1 MTTLAQ
7 WHEGGEYFSFKGHE
21 IFYRT
26 QGQQDKPALVMIH
39 GFPTCSW
46 DFAKISSALGEH
58 FYLVTL
64 DMLGFGFSDKPKQN
78 YSIFEQADLFDALL
92 KQLGIEQ
99 YHLLAHDYG
108 DTVAQELLARHH
120 LSQNIRS
127 VVFSNGGLFPETHH
141 PVLIQK
147 LLLSPVGFLL
157 SKLVRFEKFKKN
169 FDHICAKNLS
179 QDELMGYWQML
190 EHKGGTQIMHKLI
203 TYMTQRKQYRERWVG
218 VLQSTSVP
226 LLLIDG
232 VLDPISGAHMVARY
246 EELVPQANVVRLEDS
261 GHYPQV
267 ESPQAF
273 AQAALTFLLA
283 QS

>member
-1 MTTLAQ
+1 MTTLIQ
-7 WHEGGEYFSFKGHE
+7 WHERGEYFSFNGHQ
-21 IFYRT
+21 IFYQT
-26 QGQQDKPALVMIH
+26 LGQTNKPALVLIH

-46 DFAKISSALGEH
+46 DWGKISEALAEH

-64 DMLGFGFSDKPKQN
+64 DMLGFGFSDKPKQD
-78 YSIFEQADLFDALL
+78 YSIFQQADIFEALL
-92 KQLGIEQ
+92 GKLGIRQ

-120 LSQNIRS
+120 LSGDILS

-147 LLLSPVGFLL
+147 LLLSPIGFIL

-179 QDELMGYWQML
+179 QEELNSYWQML

-203 TYMTQRKQYRERWVG
+203 GYMTERKQNRDRWVG
-218 VLQSTSVP
+218 VLQTTQVP

-246 EELVPQANVVRLEDS
+246 EELVPKANVVRLEDT

-267 ESPQAF
+267 ESPKAF
-273 AQAALTFLLA
+273 VTAALAFLLA
-283 QS
+283 P